1 MTSRFLVTHGGAIKE
16 EQKKKKKLERNRK
29 DNGEY
34 GTTSGFLSAVLL
46 EMPIKSPN
54 EDVK

>member
-1 MTSRFLVTHGGAIKE
+1 MVAPLRKS
-16 EQKKKKKLERNRK
+16 KKKNKKLERNRK

>member
-1 MTSRFLVTHGGAIKE
+1 MHGGAIKE
-16 EQKKKKKLERNRK
+16 KKKKKLERNRK

-34 GTTSGFLSAVLL
+34 GTTNGFLSPMLL